1 MILAPGARPTPP
13 RRRVRRPAIGALL
26 VALPCAIG
34 AVVLL
39 VVHPAAAR
47 ERTESSQS
55 DGSIAPVFQADCAI
69 CHGARGDGTGNG
81 PSLRGVGAAAIDY
94 WVSTG
99 RMPLP
104 PDHPHARISR
114 KAPKYSPAEIARLV
128 AYVAQLTGGGPAI
141 PKVSTTHVDEG
152 QGGVLYRLNCAAC
165 HAWAGTGGALQD
177 RAAPSLFAATPTQ
190 IAEAVRT
197 GPEPMPAFG
206 EAALDQ
212 QQLDDVVA
220 YVRGLD
226 QADNRGGNPL
236 GHAGPLA
243 EGAVAIILGLGSM
256 LVAVR
261 LIGTR
266 T

>member
-1 MILAPGARPTPP
+1 MKMAAANARSRY
-13 RRRVRRPAIGALL
+13 RRRAQPAIGALL

-34 AVVLL
+34 AVVLF

-47 ERTESSQS
+47 ETPASQPS
-55 DGSIAPVFQADCAI
+55 GASIGTVFLSDCAT
-69 CHGARGDGTGNG
+69 CHGAQAQGTRNG
-81 PSLRGVGAAAIDY
+81 PSLHGVGAAAVDY

-99 RMPLP
+99 RMPLAL
-104 PDHPHARISR
+104 DHTGGRINR
-114 KAPKYSPAEIARLV
+114 RPPKYPPSEIAQLV
-128 AYVAQLTGGGPAI
+128 AYVAKLAGGGPAM
-141 PKVSTTHVDEG
+141 PKVSTARANEG
-152 QGGVLYRLNCAAC
+152 EGGVLYRLNCAAC

-177 RAAPSLFAATPTQ
+177 REAPSLFAATPTQ

-206 EAALDQ
+206 ETALDQ
-212 QQLDDVVA
+212 HQLDDVVA

-226 QADNRGGNPL
+226 HADNRGGNPL
-236 GHAGPLA
+236 GHAGPLG
-243 EGAVAIILGLGSM
+243 EGAVAIIIGLGAL
-256 LVAVR
+256 LVAAR